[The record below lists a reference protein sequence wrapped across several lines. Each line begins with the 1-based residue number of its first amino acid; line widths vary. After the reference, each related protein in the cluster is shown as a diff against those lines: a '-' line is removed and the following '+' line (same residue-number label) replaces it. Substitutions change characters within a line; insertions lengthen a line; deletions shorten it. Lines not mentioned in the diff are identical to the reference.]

1 MTSQPPAVVDPR
13 AHEPA
18 VLRYGDHPDQ
28 WVECWDPAPGRDA
41 DAEGPARGLVLV
53 VHGGYWQAPYTLD
66 LMRPIAAD
74 LAARGW
80 AVANI
85 EYRRDAEGRWPVPE
99 DDVREG
105 IAAVL
110 ASAWA
115 RRIDGPR
122 VSLGHSVGGQ
132 LALLTAEAVDAV
144 VALAP
149 VTDVPRVW
157 REGLGQD
164 AARRYFGASPEE
176 APCRATPTIGFRSA
190 TPSRTPR
197 LPRPRAIPC
206 GSRCTGARITSRSS
220 TLRGNTGAMSWSGWP
235 GLQPGVPRPSETDW
249 EDWFY
254 TGSGQL
260 PMMLMSSIL
269 RP

>member
-1 MTSQPPAVVDPR
+1 MTSQPPAVVRPR
-13 AHEPA
+13 AQDPA

-28 WVECWDPAPGRDA
+28 WVELWDQGGNAGK
-41 DAEGPARGLVLV
+41 GPARGLVLL

-66 LMRPIAAD
+66 LMRPMAAD

-99 DDVREG
+99 EDVRAA

-110 ASAWA
+110 GSAWA
-115 RRIDGPR
+115 GRHAGPR

-176 APCRATPTIGFRSA
+176 APGAYAAASPLA
-190 TPSRTPR
+190 R
-197 LPRPRAIPC
+197 LPLGRPALVVQGDADDRVPLGHSLAYAAAAEVA
-206 GSRCTGARITSRSS
+206 GDAVLLEVHAGADHFVVIDPAWEGWGDVVEWMARVEAE
-220 TLRGNTGAMSWSGWP
+220 RG
-235 GLQPGVPRPSETDW
+235 
-249 EDWFY
+249 
-254 TGSGQL
+254 
-260 PMMLMSSIL
+260 
-269 RP
+269 

>member
-1 MTSQPPAVVDPR
+1 MTSQPPAVVHPR

-28 WVECWDPAPGRDA
+28 WVECWDPALGRDA

-176 APCRATPTIGFRSA
+176 APGVYAAASPLA
-190 TPSRTPR
+190 R
-197 LPRPRAIPC
+197 LPLGPPAFVVQGDADDRVPLGHSLAYAAAAEAAGDSVRLEVYGGTDHFAVIDPAWEHWGDVVEWMARVAAGRAEAE
-206 GSRCTGARITSRSS
+206 R
-220 TLRGNTGAMSWSGWP
+220 
-235 GLQPGVPRPSETDW
+235 D
-249 EDWFY
+249 
-254 TGSGQL
+254 
-260 PMMLMSSIL
+260 
-269 RP
+269 